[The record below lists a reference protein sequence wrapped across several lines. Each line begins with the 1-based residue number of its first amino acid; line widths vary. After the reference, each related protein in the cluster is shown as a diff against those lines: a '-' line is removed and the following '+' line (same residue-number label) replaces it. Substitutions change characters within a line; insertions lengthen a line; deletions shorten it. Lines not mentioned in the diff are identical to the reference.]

1 MSIKEQIKRSNIV
14 TVTGKVSGNINGIK
28 INGTVTGTADRS
40 TGHVENVYH
49 DIDPAIGPQLSRIV
63 LGLTIVCANM
73 AVEEGS
79 AKNLDSMTPMQTI
92 KRTVTYKFSS
102 HTMKSVQTV
111 AWPEPNRAEVIMEYS
126 GTLPS
131 LSGKSLPI
139 NDVLSVFSKTGSQKI
154 LQIGKTHTAFG
165 EKPEHVSI
173 DIQYFIEGNK
183 IAWSKEKFQFLE
195 NADNKS
201 TYDEKTKEITFNTK
215 VRMLDAMSIKSK

>member
-28 INGTVTGTADRS
+28 INGTVTGIADRD
-40 TGHVENVYH
+40 TGLVENVYH
-49 DIDPAIGPQLSRIV
+49 DIDPKIGPQLSRII

-92 KRTVTYKFSS
+92 KRTVSYKFSS
-102 HTMKSVQTV
+102 HSMKSIQTV
-111 AWPEPNRAEVIMEYS
+111 SWPEPNRAEVIMEFS

-139 NDVLSVFSKTGSQKI
+139 NDVLSVFSKNGSQKI
-154 LQIGKTHTAFG
+154 LQSGKTHAAFG
-165 EKPEHVSI
+165 EKPVPVSV
-173 DIQYFIEGNK
+173 DIKYFIEGNR

-215 VRMLDAMSIKSK
+215 VRMLDTMSIKSK

>member
-1 MSIKEQIKRSNIV
+1 MSIKEQIKKSNIV
-14 TVTGKVSGNINGIK
+14 TVFGKVSGNINGIK
-28 INGTVTGTADRS
+28 INGTVTGTADRN
-40 TGHVENVYH
+40 TGHVKNVYH

-102 HTMKSVQTV
+102 HTMKSIQTV
-111 AWPEPNRAEVIMEYS
+111 SWPEPNRAEVIMEYL

-154 LQIGKTHTAFG
+154 LQSGKTHASFG
-165 EKPEHVSI
+165 GKEEPVSV

-195 NADNKS
+195 NAENKS

-215 VRMLDAMSIKSK
+215 VRMLDTMFIKSK